1 MSQLL
6 LKRAKVHEQLDNL
19 DQARAD
25 LQTAIQ
31 RDPSNQQAKDDI
43 QRLYTLSSTNTTTTP
58 SSEPKATK
66 EDDDPLAT
74 RFQKYLRQVSASD
87 NVDWIKSFVKSTDF
101 VDVLAACGG
110 GRPDNQ
116 VSAYARSTAYMIL
129 TKLFNPPPD
138 MQTNYPLQLII
149 STCAACFSQCIDTGK
164 NAEKL
169 LAYRTL
175 HAIFETS
182 MTIGA
187 AILSQEGVVEEM
199 MDVIDFEIVSVQT
212 AMVEVLAIASAD
224 KTCHKLLVKHA
235 SQWLAFTA
243 TRGKDER
250 LKALAGTT
258 LSKLQTHQRYQDK
271 NLQTSS
277 SDQQEDTSLQ
287 DAMNK
292 MNLGASDLTDAM
304 LVTIK
309 NFKTQDTTML
319 LNAIEGLAY
328 ASLQADVKETV
339 ANDPVLLKSLVT
351 IAINTTGGGGDTT
364 TTTTTTNHPLLYG
377 IGTIL
382 RNVTMYRPVL
392 DEQQKQMKR
401 LRDLA
406 NARNKGGN
414 AKGAEEEDDPRE
426 SDTAVE
432 IRVRAAVESGAALA
446 LFVLAKAGSSSS
458 NLRMVASQTYLNLV
472 TPQATRGKLLQQG
485 VAKGLMM
492 LIETGK
498 DDQEQQ
504 LVAAQAIARLAITAD
519 PRLAFGAQ
527 ASLDL
532 VRPFLR
538 LCKADQALRQFE
550 GLMAL
555 TNLAS
560 VDDAVRFRI
569 YSEDGMTVFEGLQ
582 LASNELV
589 QRAATEMV
597 CNMTFCDPVFES
609 YSKSPNRLRLLMVF
623 SDHEDAA
630 TRRAASGALAI
641 LANSKDA
648 CERMANVDKA
658 YERLTRLV
666 APEEPAD
673 IQHRGVEIIR
683 LMIQHLGKDA
693 AQGFASEHAHTKL
706 TDIVKK
712 SNVNVVRSAAM
723 EVLKMF
729 VENGVQLK

>member
-6 LKRAKVHEQLDNL
+6 LKRAKVHEQLNNL

-31 RDPSNQQAKDDI
+31 RDSSNQQAKDDI
-43 QRLYTLSSTNTTTTP
+43 QRLYTLASTASEPTTTTTDNNND
-58 SSEPKATK
+58 A
-66 EDDDPLAT
+66 LAT
-74 RFQKYLRQVSASD
+74 RFQKYLLQVSAPN

-110 GRPDNQ
+110 GRSDNQ

-138 MQTNYPLQLII
+138 MQSNYPLQLII

-258 LSKLQTHQRYQDK
+258 LSKLQTHQHYQDK
-271 NLQTSS
+271 NLQTSAN
-277 SDQQEDTSLQ
+277 DQQEDTSLQ

-304 LVTIK
+304 LMTIK
-309 NFKTQDTTML
+309 NFKTQDTTIL

-351 IAINTTGGGGDTT
+351 IAINTTGSD
-364 TTTTTTNHPLLYG
+364 TTTNHPLLYG

-382 RNVTMYRPVL
+382 RNITLYKPVL

-414 AKGAEEEDDPRE
+414 TKGSSGEEDDPRE

-446 LFVLAKAGSSSS
+446 LFVLAKAGNSSS

-485 VAKGLMM
+485 VAKGLML

-504 LVAAQAIARLAITAD
+504 LIAAQAIARLAITAD

-560 VDDAVRFRI
+560 VDDTVRFRI
-569 YSEDGMTVFEGLQ
+569 YSEDGMAVFEGLQ

-648 CERMANVDKA
+648 CERMAQVDKA
-658 YERLTRLV
+658 YERMTRLV

-693 AQGFASEHAHTKL
+693 AQGFASEHAHTRL
-706 TDIVKK
+706 ADIVKK
-712 SNVNVVRSAAM
+712 CNVNVVRSAAM

-729 VENGVQLK
+729 VENGIQLK